1 MARRNGSRQD
11 PNTADRP
18 TVDVIVCVHNALHF
32 VRGCLDA
39 VVQNTPRRGV
49 RVIIVN
55 DGSDEPTST
64 HVRRFA
70 ERYTFITLIENTEA
84 QGYTRAANR
93 GLRASTAAYAILLN
107 SDAVVPPGWIDR
119 ILECGES
126 DERIGVIGPL
136 SNAASYQS
144 VPDIRSVEGDW
155 AINPLP
161 VEVDLAEMAAKVLEL
176 SERRFPRAPF
186 INGFCYAIKRQVI
199 EAIGL
204 FDEATFPVG
213 FGEENDYSIRT
224 REAGFELAV
233 ADHGYVYHHKSKS
246 FSKERRH
253 RLAKTAREAIE
264 AKHGREKLTEGV
276 DALEKDPYL
285 QRLRL
290 ALRDFIEERIAQNV
304 MPGVHGLRILYL
316 LRGKGGGGGVHSIY
330 QESTGMRKFGVHTEI
345 ALPAKVRENYE
356 RFYPNAPE
364 DLFHYYTEE
373 SSLWEHAASFD
384 IVVATIFTTVRPLKA
399 LYDRV
404 PSILPA
410 YYIQDYEPWIIRD
423 PTPELVAEAKESYT
437 LIPDMVCFAKTHW
450 ICQTVAT
457 YHGTKV
463 HKVRPSLDR
472 SVYYPDRIKKS
483 KGGPRRIVAM
493 VRPTTPRRSPTLTME
508 VLREIKRRHGEH
520 VRIIIFGN
528 DPESEEFLALP
539 RDFEFENRGVL
550 IREEVAELMGESDI
564 FADLSTYQAF
574 GRTGLEAM
582 AVGCAT
588 VLPKEGGVY
597 EYAEDGRNALIV
609 DTSDFDACV
618 EAIER
623 LIIDKELRRRLKR
636 AGLETAQGF
645 SVRSAVISELEVLR
659 DALEAR
665 CGKRTA

>member
-1 MARRNGSRQD
+1 MASRNESQ
-11 PNTADRP
+11 PNTHTDRP
-18 TVDVIVCVHNALHF
+18 SVDIIVCVHNALHF

-39 VVQNTPRRGV
+39 VVQNTPRRGM
-49 RVIIVN
+49 RVIVVN

-64 HVRRFA
+64 YVRRFA
-70 ERYTFITLIENTEA
+70 ERYPFITLIENTEA
-84 QGYTRAANR
+84 QGYTKAANR

-126 DERIGVIGPL
+126 DERIGIIGPL

-155 AINPLP
+155 AVNTLP
-161 VEVDLAEMAAKVLEL
+161 VELDLDEMAAKVLQI

-186 INGFCYAIKRQVI
+186 LNGFCYAIKREVI
-199 EAIGL
+199 NAVGL
-204 FDEATFPVG
+204 FDEETFPVG
-213 FGEENDYSIRT
+213 FGEENDFSIRA

-233 ADHGYVYHHKSKS
+233 ADHAYVYHHKSKS
-246 FSKERRH
+246 FSKERRQ
-253 RLAKTAREAIE
+253 RLAKSARAAIE
-264 AKHGREKLTEGV
+264 AKHGREKLTRDVE
-276 DALEKDPYL
+276 ALEQDPYM

-290 ALRDFIEERIAQNV
+290 QLRDFIEERIAQNV
-304 MPGVHGLRILYL
+304 MPGVRGVRILYL

-345 ALPAKVRENYE
+345 ALPAKVREHYE
-356 RFYPNAPE
+356 RFYPNAPD
-364 DLFHYYTEE
+364 DLFYYYTQEAD
-373 SSLWEHAASFD
+373 LWNHAAGFD
-384 IVVATIFTTVRPLKA
+384 VVIATIFTTVRPLKE

-450 ICQTVAT
+450 ICETVQHF
-457 YHGTKV
+457 HGTKV
-463 HKVRPSLDR
+463 NKVRPSLDR

-483 KGGPRRIVAM
+483 KGGPLRIVAM
-493 VRPTTPRRSPTLTME
+493 VRPTTPRRSPERTME
-508 VLREIKRRHGEH
+508 VLREIKRRQGEH
-520 VRIIIFGN
+520 VHIIIFGN
-528 DPESEEFLALP
+528 DPESDEFLAMP
-539 RDFEFENRGVL
+539 RDFEFENRGIL

-588 VLPKEGGVY
+588 VLPRAGGVY
-597 EYAEDGRNALIV
+597 EYAVDGENALIV
-609 DTSDFDACV
+609 DTSSFDACV
-618 EAIER
+618 EAIEE
-623 LIIDKELRRRLKR
+623 LIVNKEMRRRFKR
-636 AGLETAQGF
+636 AGLETARGF

-665 CGKRTA
+665 RGK